1 MTAQATSA
9 SIELAEPRHQGAHS
23 GTDELLDLD
32 KLEAELSRQDAQHQ
46 TDMGDASAKTA
57 AAAEDEG
64 PSTHAPQ
71 AKYAPTE
78 PDPSQ
83 QPQSNTGG
91 PAPEPEGEAYPST
104 IGAKLGVKFFEGVP
118 VRAHEHRLSW
128 LALLWS
134 LTLPVLRW

>member
-1 MTAQATSA
+1 
-9 SIELAEPRHQGAHS
+9 
-23 GTDELLDLD
+23 LDFD
-32 KLEAELSRQDAQHQ
+32 KLEAELNHQDTKHQ
-46 TDMGDASAKTA
+46 
-57 AAAEDEG
+57 G
-64 PSTHAPQ
+64 PSTPAPQ

-91 PAPEPEGEAYPST
+91 PAPQQEEEEAYPST

-118 VRAHEHRLSW
+118 VRAHEHLLSW